1 MGTGNLNFCRGLG
14 KPISIAL
21 PPPSWPPRATLCPA
35 SPKVIPPAAPSPDT
49 RHHTPS
55 AGTFAR
61 WQVRLV
67 QKPSLSQCR
76 DCSLRLL
83 ESDSGHLQHRLRY
96 GPRLAQPPPSHSE
109 C

>member
-35 SPKVIPPAAPSPDT
+35 SPKVFPPAAPSPDT
-49 RHHTPS
+49 RHHTTS

-61 WQVRLV
+61 WQVRIV
-67 QKPSLSQCR
+67 QKQSLSQCR
-76 DCSLRLL
+76 VCSLRLL
-83 ESDSGHLQHRLRY
+83 ESYRWHLKLRLRE
-96 GPRLAQPPPSHSE
+96 GSP
-109 C
+109 